1 MPLSRSP
8 LSKTP
13 KQVFFNPINIFSLLH
28 TLLLFFN
35 GIAIY
40 FFRLTSK
47 FIFTGTSSTNGNE
60 SQDEINAQFQKNKE
74 IVILTKEEY
83 QSQLDV
89 VQQTPLSVQLKM
101 YMANSRIEYI
111 QLHIEQIQILKCTIN
126 IIDEDGNA
134 NINENEKQKDLTL
147 QDIDTK
153 QNTEQEGDAL
163 ETIQFDPCLI
173 EQQVTKQI
181 TISNP
186 TPYTVPYNIHFSHSY
201 FSIHGKY
208 SKRRSARIWKHCSYR
223 HSDFY

>member
-1 MPLSRSP
+1 M
-8 LSKTP
+8 
-13 KQVFFNPINIFSLLH
+13 
-28 TLLLFFN
+28 
-35 GIAIY
+35 
-40 FFRLTSK
+40 
-47 FIFTGTSSTNGNE
+47 
-60 SQDEINAQFQKNKE
+60 
-74 IVILTKEEY
+74 
-83 QSQLDV
+83 
-89 VQQTPLSVQLKM
+89 QQTPLSVQLKM

-147 QDIDTK
+147 QDLDTK
-153 QNTEQEGDAL
+153 QNTEQNTKHNTEQKGDAL
-163 ETIQFDPCLI
+163 QTIQFDPCLI

-208 SKRRSARIWKHCSYR
+208 SKRRSACIANMESTVVIVIVI
-223 HSDFY
+223 FMT